1 MSINDNLDKR
11 RLPTATSETAM
22 GAPPLRGLTWQ
33 AMRSLFVA
41 IAIVVAVVFAPLAHA
56 DPAPD
61 PHMPNPLTGYCPG
74 GGMGN
79 LFEGY
84 CDGVKYPD
92 GSYWHRIQYGD
103 ATLPWFNQTGGQ
115 PTQLGLSCVVDP
127 DNSPIPQPAPPGGC
141 GGAVK

>member
-1 MSINDNLDKR
+1 MSSNDDQDQEQP
-11 RLPTATSETAM
+11 PTAGGETDVV
-22 GAPPLRGLTWQ
+22 APPLRGSARHTL
-33 AMRSLFVA
+33 RSLFVA
-41 IAIVVAVVFAPLAHA
+41 IAAAIAFAPLAHA

-74 GGMGN
+74 GGLGN